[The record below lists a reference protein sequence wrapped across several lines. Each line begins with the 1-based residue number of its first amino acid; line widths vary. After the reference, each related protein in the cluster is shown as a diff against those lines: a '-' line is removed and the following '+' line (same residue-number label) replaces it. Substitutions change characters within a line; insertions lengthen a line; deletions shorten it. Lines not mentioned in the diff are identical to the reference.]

1 MKRSIIIGVL
11 SSIMFSGLISAQ
23 ERLIKA
29 SEAPKDIIAYLN
41 AHFPKVKIVSIEEE
55 IKKSGNKYE
64 VKLENQVELDFNH
77 KSQLIDI
84 ESKSKA
90 ELPSSVVPPKL
101 WKYARQNYPDQKI
114 IGYEKKSNKL
124 KVELDN
130 GWDIEFSTAGK
141 FLRVDK

>member
-1 MKRSIIIGVL
+1 MKQSIIIGVVSAL
-11 SSIMFSGLISAQ
+11 LFSGLTSAQ
-23 ERLIKA
+23 ERLIKT
-29 SEAPKDIIAYLN
+29 SEAPKAIITYLD
-41 AHFPKVKIVSIEEE
+41 AHFPKTKIISIEEDV
-55 IKKSGNKYE
+55 KKSGNTYE
-64 VKLENQVELDFNH
+64 VKLNNQVELDFNH

-101 WKYARQNYPDQKI
+101 WKYAKQNYPDQKI

-130 GWDIEFSTAGK
+130 GWDLEFSTAGK